1 MLECRP
7 MNTSNSPAK
16 IYTVSQLNREAAL
29 ALGEHFLMVWVEGE
43 ISNLSAPSSGHL
55 YFSLKD
61 AGAQVRCAL
70 FKNQQRGLRCKP
82 ANGMQVLLR
91 AEVSLYEPRGDYQL
105 IVERLE
111 AAGDGALRR
120 AFDALRLKLSEEGL
134 FEQAR
139 KKPLPRLPRTIGVIT
154 SPTGAALRDIL
165 SVLKRRFPAIPV
177 IVYPTA
183 VQGANAKFEVAEA
196 IQTANR
202 HGDCEVLILAR
213 GGGSQE
219 DLQAFNEEIVA
230 RAIAASAIPIV
241 SGIGHETDVT
251 IADFAADLR
260 AATPTAAAEHATPD
274 QQQWLNAFTQHEK
287 RLEQHLR
294 RQLSKTRQS
303 LDWLDKRLQQQHP
316 GQKLRRNAERLAT
329 LRQRLTQAM
338 LARQRRQH
346 HLLAVHGAKL
356 ARFNPAERIQHQH
369 QRQQYLS
376 QRLAR
381 AMRHK
386 LQQHQLKLANTG
398 QTLHAVSPLAT
409 LNRGYALVTDA
420 DSGKLVRSARQLAVG
435 DKIQTRLAD
444 GQFVSEI
451 VDVELHQSS

>member
-213 GGGSQE
+213 GGGSLE

-274 QQQWLNAFTQHEK
+274 QQHWQNAFAQHEK

-338 LARQRRQH
+338 LARQHRQH

-356 ARFNPAERIQHQH
+356 ARFNPAERIQHQR

-386 LQQHQLKLANTG
+386 LKQQQLKLANTG

-409 LNRGYALVTDA
+409 LNRGYALVTEA

-451 VDVELHQSS
+451 VDVELHQSN

>member
-1 MLECRP
+1 MSAITLQPR
-7 MNTSNSPAK
+7 
-16 IYTVSQLNREAAL
+16 IYTVSELNREAAL

-82 ANGMQVLLR
+82 ANGMQVIVR

-105 IVERLE
+105 IIERLE

-120 AFDALRLKLSEEGL
+120 AFEALRWKLSAEGL
-134 FEQAR
+134 FDPSR
-139 KKPLPRLPRTIGVIT
+139 KKPLPSLPRAIGIVT

-165 SVLKRRFPAIPV
+165 SVLRRRFPAIPV
-177 IVYPTA
+177 IVYPA
-183 VQGANAKFEVAEA
+183 SVQGANAKLEVAAA
-196 IQTANR
+196 IDTANR
-202 HGDCEVLILAR
+202 RADCEVLIVAR
-213 GGGSQE
+213 GGGSLE

-230 RAIAASAIPIV
+230 RAIAASSIPVI

-274 QQQWLNAFTQHEK
+274 RQQWLNGFVQSEK
-287 RLEQHLR
+287 RLEQLLQRKLTGAHQRLA
-294 RQLSKTRQS
+294 
-303 LDWLDKRLQQQHP
+303 WLDKRLKQQHP
-316 GQKLRRNAERLAT
+316 GQKLRRNAQRLDELA
-329 LRQRLTQAM
+329 LRLTQGM
-338 LARQRRQH
+338 QRKQQQHLHQLA
-346 HLLAVHGAKL
+346 AANAKL
-356 ARFNPAERIQHQH
+356 WRFNPAARIRSQQ
-369 QRQQYLS
+369 QRQQYLV
-376 QRLAR
+376 QRLQL
-381 AMRHK
+381 AMQNK
-386 LQQHQLKLANTG
+386 LEQNRLKLANTR

-409 LNRGYALVTDA
+409 LNRGYALVTEA
-420 DSGKLVRSARQLAVG
+420 ESGSLVRSARQLAVG
-435 DKIQTRLAD
+435 DRIRIRVAD

-451 VDVELHQSS
+451 VDR

>member
-1 MLECRP
+1 MIECRA
-7 MNTSNSPAK
+7 MNAINTPPK
-16 IYTVSQLNREAAL
+16 IYTVSELNREAAL

-70 FKNQQRGLRCKP
+70 FKNQQRELRCKP

-105 IVERLE
+105 IVERME

-134 FEQAR
+134 FDQAR
-139 KKPLPRLPRTIGVIT
+139 KKSLPPLPKAIGIIT
-154 SPTGAALRDIL
+154 SPTGAALRDVL

-177 IVYPTA
+177 IVYPTT
-183 VQGANAKFEVAEA
+183 VQGANAKFEIAEA
-196 IQTANR
+196 IKTANR
-202 HGDCEVLILAR
+202 RADCDVLIVAR
-213 GGGSQE
+213 GGGSLE

-230 RAIAASAIPIV
+230 RAMAASAIPIV

-274 QQQWLNAFTQHEK
+274 QQQWLHGFMQYEK
-287 RLEQHLR
+287 RLEQCWQRKLIR
-294 RQLSKTRQS
+294 TRQS
-303 LDWLDKRLQQQHP
+303 LDWLDKRLAQQHP
-316 GQKLRRNAERLAT
+316 GQKLRRNAEQLET
-329 LRQRLTQAM
+329 LKRRLTQS
-338 LARQRRQH
+338 LLKKQQHQR
-346 HLLAVHGAKL
+346 HLLAVQSAKL
-356 ARFNPAERIQHQH
+356 ARFNPAIRIQSQQ
-369 QRQQYLS
+369 QRQQYLT
-376 QRLAR
+376 QRLQR
-381 AMRHK
+381 VMQHK
-386 LQQHQLKLANTG
+386 LAQSRLKLANTS

-409 LNRGYALVTDA
+409 LNRGYALVTMP
-420 DSGKLVRSARQLAVG
+420 DSGNIVRSIRQLAVG
-435 DKIQTRLAD
+435 DRIRTRIAD

-451 VDVELHQSS
+451 VDL

>member
-1 MLECRP
+1 
-7 MNTSNSPAK
+7 MNAINTLPK
-16 IYTVSQLNREAAL
+16 IYTVSELNREAAL
-29 ALGEHFLMVWVEGE
+29 ALGEHFLMIWVEGE

-82 ANGMQVLLR
+82 ANGMKVIVR

-105 IVERLE
+105 IVERME

-120 AFDALRLKLSEEGL
+120 AFDALRLKLAEEGL
-134 FEQAR
+134 FDLSR
-139 KKPLPRLPRTIGVIT
+139 KKTLPQLPHAIGIIT

-177 IVYPTA
+177 IVYPA
-183 VQGANAKFEVAEA
+183 SVQGANAKFEVAAAIEA
-196 IQTANR
+196 ANR
-202 HGDCEVLILAR
+202 RADCDLLIVAR
-213 GGGSQE
+213 GGGSLE

-230 RAIAASAIPIV
+230 RAIAASSIPII

-274 QQQWLNAFTQHEK
+274 QQQWLSALIQAEK
-287 RLEQHLR
+287 RLEQFLQR
-294 RQLSKTRQS
+294 KLIRTRQN

-316 GQKLRRNAERLAT
+316 GQKLRRSAQRLDE
-329 LRQRLTQAM
+329 LSLRLTQGI
-338 LARQRRQH
+338 LRKQQH
-346 HLLAVHGAKL
+346 HHHQLAAASAKL
-356 ARFNPAERIQHQH
+356 SRFNPAARIKSQQ
-369 QRQQYLS
+369 QRQHDLA
-376 QRLAR
+376 QRLQW
-381 AMRHK
+381 AMQNK
-386 LQQHQLKLANTG
+386 LKQNRINLTNAS
-398 QTLHAVSPLAT
+398 QTLHMVSPLAT
-409 LNRGYALVTDA
+409 LNRGYALVTETK
-420 DSGKLVRSARQLAVG
+420 SGHIVRSIRQLAVG
-435 DKIQTRLAD
+435 DTIQTRIAD

-451 VDVELHQSS
+451 VDL

>member
-1 MLECRP
+1 
-7 MNTSNSPAK
+7 MNAIPLQPR
-16 IYTVSQLNREAAL
+16 IYTVSELNRAAAL

-82 ANGMQVLLR
+82 VNGMKVIVR

-120 AFDALRLKLSEEGL
+120 AFEALRWKLSEEGL
-134 FEQAR
+134 FDPSR
-139 KKPLPRLPRTIGVIT
+139 KKSLPRLPRAIGIVT

-177 IVYPTA
+177 IIYPA
-183 VQGANAKFEVAEA
+183 SVQGANAKLEVAAA
-196 IQTANR
+196 IDIANR
-202 HGDCEVLILAR
+202 HADCDVLIVAR
-213 GGGSQE
+213 GGGSLE

-230 RAIAASAIPIV
+230 RAIAASSIPVI

-260 AATPTAAAEHATPD
+260 AATPSAAAEHATPD
-274 QQQWLNAFTQHEK
+274 RQQWLNAFMQLDK
-287 RLEQHLR
+287 RLEQFLQR
-294 RQLSKTRQS
+294 KLTGTRQR
-303 LDWLDKRLQQQHP
+303 LEWLGKRLKQQHP
-316 GQKLRRNAERLAT
+316 GQKLRRNAQRLDELA
-329 LRQRLTQAM
+329 LRLTQGM
-338 LARQRRQH
+338 LRKQQQH
-346 HLLAVHGAKL
+346 LHQLAAANAKL
-356 ARFNPAERIQHQH
+356 WQFNPAARLRSQQ
-369 QRQQYLS
+369 QRQQYLG
-376 QRLAR
+376 QRLQR
-381 AMRHK
+381 AMQNK
-386 LQQHQLKLANTG
+386 LEQNRLKLANTS

-409 LNRGYALVTDA
+409 LSRGYALVTETK
-420 DSGKLVRSARQLAVG
+420 SGRLVRSTRQLAAG
-435 DKIQTRLAD
+435 DRIQTRLAD
-444 GQFVSEI
+444 GRFVSEV
-451 VDVELHQSS
+451 VDILNG

>member
-1 MLECRP
+1 
-7 MNTSNSPAK
+7 MNTTNTPLK
-16 IYTVSQLNREAAL
+16 IYTVSELNREAAL

-82 ANGMQVLLR
+82 ANGIRVIVR

-105 IVERLE
+105 IVERME
-111 AAGDGALRR
+111 AAGNGALRR

-134 FEQAR
+134 FDLSR
-139 KKPLPRLPRTIGVIT
+139 KKSLPRLPHAIGIVT

-177 IVYPTA
+177 IVYPA
-183 VQGANAKFEVAEA
+183 SVQGANAQFEVAAAIEA
-196 IQTANR
+196 ANR
-202 HGDCEVLILAR
+202 QADCDLLIVAR
-213 GGGSQE
+213 GGGSLE

-230 RAIAASAIPIV
+230 RAIAASSIPII
-241 SGIGHETDVT
+241 SAIGHETDVT

-274 QQQWLNAFTQHEK
+274 QQQWLSALTQAEK
-287 RLEQHLR
+287 RLEQFLQR
-294 RQLSKTRQS
+294 KLIRTRQS

-316 GQKLRRNAERLAT
+316 GQKLRRNAQRLDELALRLAHSM
-329 LRQRLTQAM
+329 LRQQ
-338 LARQRRQH
+338 QH
-346 HLLAVHGAKL
+346 HRHQLAAASAKL
-356 ARFNPAERIQHQH
+356 SQFNPAARIKSQQ
-369 QRQQYLS
+369 QRQHYLA
-376 QRLAR
+376 QRLQL
-381 AMRHK
+381 AMQNK
-386 LQQHQLKLANTG
+386 LKQNRIKLANAS

-409 LNRGYALVTDA
+409 LNRGYALVTETK
-420 DSGKLVRSARQLAVG
+420 SGHIVRSIRQLTVG
-435 DKIQTRLAD
+435 DRIQTRIAD
-444 GQFVSEI
+444 GLFVSEI
-451 VDVELHQSS
+451 VDL

>member
-1 MLECRP
+1 
-7 MNTSNSPAK
+7 MNKINTPPK
-16 IYTVSQLNREAAL
+16 IYTVSELNREAAL
-29 ALGEHFLMVWVEGE
+29 ALGEHFLMIWVEGE

-105 IVERLE
+105 IVERME
-111 AAGDGALRR
+111 AAGDGVLRR

-134 FEQAR
+134 FDASR
-139 KKPLPRLPRTIGVIT
+139 KKPLPRLPQAIGIIT
-154 SPTGAALRDIL
+154 SATGAAIRDIL

-177 IVYPTA
+177 IVYPAA
-183 VQGANAKFEVAEA
+183 VQGANAKFEVAQA
-196 IQTANR
+196 IQSANR
-202 HGDCEVLILAR
+202 HGACDILILAR
-213 GGGSQE
+213 GGGSLE

-230 RAIAASAIPIV
+230 RAIAASGIPII

-274 QQQWLNAFTQHEK
+274 QQQWLHGFMQLEK
-287 RLEQHLR
+287 RLEQVLQR
-294 RQLSKTRQS
+294 KLIRTRQS
-303 LDWLDKRLQQQHP
+303 LDWLDKRLAQQHP
-316 GQKLRRNAERLAT
+316 GQRLRRNAERLEA
-329 LRQRLTQAM
+329 L
-338 LARQRRQH
+338 QRRLIQSMLKKQQH
-346 HLLAVHGAKL
+346 QKHRLAAQSARL
-356 ARFNPAERIQHQH
+356 AQFNPAIRILSQQ
-369 QRQQYLS
+369 QRQHYLS
-376 QRLAR
+376 QRLER
-381 AMRHK
+381 AM
-386 LQQHQLKLANTG
+386 QHQLEQSRLRLANTG

-409 LNRGYALVTDA
+409 LQRGYALVTEVEN
-420 DSGKLVRSARQLAVG
+420 GNLVRSVQQLAVG
-435 DKIQTRLAD
+435 DRIQTRVAD

-451 VDVELHQSS
+451 VEL

>member
-1 MLECRP
+1 
-7 MNTSNSPAK
+7 MNKTNTPPK
-16 IYTVSQLNREAAL
+16 IYTVSELNREAAL
-29 ALGEHFLMVWVEGE
+29 ALGEHFLMIWVEGE

-105 IVERLE
+105 IVERME
-111 AAGDGALRR
+111 VAGDGALRR

-134 FEQAR
+134 FDSSR
-139 KKPLPRLPRTIGVIT
+139 KKSLPRLPQAIGIIT
-154 SPTGAALRDIL
+154 SPTGAAIRDIL

-202 HGDCEVLILAR
+202 HADCDVLILAR
-213 GGGSQE
+213 GGGSLE

-230 RAIAASAIPIV
+230 RAIAASAIPII

-274 QQQWLNAFTQHEK
+274 QQQWLNGFMQLEK
-287 RLEQHLR
+287 RLEQVLQR
-294 RQLSKTRQS
+294 KLIRTRQS
-303 LDWLDKRLQQQHP
+303 LDWLDKRLEQQHP
-316 GQKLRRNAERLAT
+316 GQKLRRNAERLDA
-329 LRQRLTQAM
+329 LRLRLTQAVLKIQQQQKHR
-338 LARQRRQH
+338 LAAASAR
-346 HLLAVHGAKL
+346 LAQ
-356 ARFNPAERIQHQH
+356 FNPAVRIQSHQ
-369 QRQQYLS
+369 QRQQYLT
-376 QRLAR
+376 QRLER
-381 AMRHK
+381 AMQHK
-386 LQQHQLKLANTG
+386 LEQNRLRLANAG

-409 LNRGYALVTDA
+409 LNRGYALVTQPE
-420 DSGKLVRSARQLAVG
+420 SGNIVRSIRQLAVG
-435 DKIQTRLAD
+435 DRIQTRIAD

-451 VDVELHQSS
+451 VDL

>member
-1 MLECRP
+1 
-7 MNTSNSPAK
+7 MNKLNTPPK
-16 IYTVSQLNREAAL
+16 IYTVSELNREAAL
-29 ALGEHFLMVWVEGE
+29 ALGEHFLMIWIEGE
-43 ISNLSAPSSGHL
+43 ISNLSQPSSGHL

-105 IVERLE
+105 IVERME

-134 FEQAR
+134 FDSSR
-139 KKPLPRLPRTIGVIT
+139 KKPLPRLPQTIGIIT

-177 IVYPTA
+177 IVYPAT

-196 IQTANR
+196 IQSANR
-202 HGDCEVLILAR
+202 HGDCDVLILAR
-213 GGGSQE
+213 GGGSLE

-230 RAIAASAIPIV
+230 RAIAASAIPVI

-274 QQQWLNAFTQHEK
+274 QQQWLHGFMQLEK
-287 RLEQHLR
+287 RLEQVLQR
-294 RQLSKTRQS
+294 KLIRNRQS
-303 LDWLDKRLQQQHP
+303 LDWLDKRLAQQHP
-316 GQKLRRNAERLAT
+316 GQRLRRNAQRLDE
-329 LRQRLTQAM
+329 LKLRLTQAV
-338 LARQRRQH
+338 LKKQQQQK
-346 HLLAVHGAKL
+346 HLLAAQSARL
-356 ARFNPAERIQHQH
+356 AQFNPAARILGHQ
-369 QRQQYLS
+369 QRQHYLS
-376 QRLAR
+376 QRLER
-381 AMRHK
+381 AMQHK
-386 LQQHQLKLANTG
+386 LEQSRLRLANAG

-409 LNRGYALVTDA
+409 LQRGYALVTEVE
-420 DSGKLVRSARQLAVG
+420 SGNLVRSVQQLAIG
-435 DKIQTRLAD
+435 DRIQTRVAD

-451 VDVELHQSS
+451 VEL

>member
-1 MLECRP
+1 
-7 MNTSNSPAK
+7 MNTISTPPK
-16 IYTVSQLNREAAL
+16 IYTVSELNREAAL
-29 ALGEHFLMVWVEGE
+29 ALGEHFLMIWVEGE

-134 FEQAR
+134 FDPAR
-139 KKPLPRLPRTIGVIT
+139 KKSLPPLPQAIGIIT

-165 SVLKRRFPAIPV
+165 SVLKRRFPSIPV
-177 IVYPTA
+177 IVYPA
-183 VQGANAKFEVAEA
+183 SVQGANAKFEVAAA
-196 IQTANR
+196 IDAANR
-202 HGDCEVLILAR
+202 HADCDVLIVAR
-213 GGGSQE
+213 GGGSLE
-219 DLQAFNEEIVA
+219 DLQAFNEESVA
-230 RAIAASAIPIV
+230 RAIAASSIPII

-274 QQQWLNAFTQHEK
+274 QQQWLNAFVQLEK
-287 RLEQHLR
+287 RLEQFLH
-294 RQLSKTRQS
+294 RQLIRTRQN

-316 GQKLRRNAERLAT
+316 GQKLRRNAQRLDELA
-329 LRQRLTQAM
+329 LRLTQSM
-338 LARQRRQH
+338 LRQQQH
-346 HLLAVHGAKL
+346 HRHQLAAAHAKL
-356 ARFNPAERIQHQH
+356 AQFNPAARIKSQQ
-369 QRQQYLS
+369 QRQEYLK
-376 QRLAR
+376 QRLHL
-381 AMRHK
+381 AMQNK
-386 LQQHQLKLANTG
+386 LKQNRIKLANAS

-409 LNRGYALVTDA
+409 LNRGYALVTEA
-420 DSGKLVRSARQLAVG
+420 ESGAIVRSVRQLAVG
-435 DKIQTRLAD
+435 SRVRTRVAD

-451 VDVELHQSS
+451 VEL

>member
-1 MLECRP
+1 
-7 MNTSNSPAK
+7 MNKTNTPPK
-16 IYTVSQLNREAAL
+16 IYTVSELNREAAL
-29 ALGEHFLMVWVEGE
+29 ALGEHFLMIWVEGE

-105 IVERLE
+105 IVERME

-134 FEQAR
+134 FDASG
-139 KKPLPRLPRTIGVIT
+139 KKSLPRLPQAIGIIT

-202 HGDCEVLILAR
+202 HADCDVLILAR
-213 GGGSQE
+213 GGGSLE

-230 RAIAASAIPIV
+230 REIAASAIPII

-274 QQQWLNAFTQHEK
+274 QQQWLHGFMQYEK
-287 RLEQHLR
+287 RLEQCWQRKLIR
-294 RQLSKTRQS
+294 TRQS
-303 LDWLDKRLQQQHP
+303 LDWLDKRLAQQHP
-316 GQKLRRNAERLAT
+316 GQKLRRNAQRLDE
-329 LRQRLTQAM
+329 LKLRLTQGM
-338 LARQRRQH
+338 LKKQQH
-346 HLLAVHGAKL
+346 QKHLLAAANARL
-356 ARFNPAERIQHQH
+356 AQFNPAVRILSYQH
-369 QRQQYLS
+369 RQQYLAR
-376 QRLAR
+376 RLER
-381 AMRHK
+381 AMQHK
-386 LQQHQLKLANTG
+386 LEQSRLRLSNTS

-409 LNRGYALVTDA
+409 LNRGYALVTMVEN
-420 DSGKLVRSARQLAVG
+420 GKIVRSVQQLAVG
-435 DKIQTRLAD
+435 DRIQTRIAD

-451 VDVELHQSS
+451 VDL

>member
-1 MLECRP
+1 MIECRP
-7 MNTSNSPAK
+7 MDTINTPPK
-16 IYTVSQLNREAAL
+16 IYTVSELNREAAL
-29 ALGEHFLMVWVEGE
+29 ALGEHFLMIWVEGE

-82 ANGMQVLLR
+82 ANGMRVMVR

-120 AFDALRLKLSEEGL
+120 AFESLRLKLSEEGL
-134 FEQAR
+134 FDPAR
-139 KKPLPRLPRTIGVIT
+139 KKSLPRLPHAIGIIT

-165 SVLKRRFPAIPV
+165 SVLKRRFPSIPV
-177 IVYPTA
+177 IVYPA
-183 VQGANAKFEVAEA
+183 SVQGVNAKFEVAAA
-196 IQTANR
+196 IDAANR
-202 HGDCEVLILAR
+202 HADCDVLIVAR
-213 GGGSQE
+213 GGGSLE

-230 RAIAASAIPIV
+230 RAIAASSIPII

-274 QQQWLNAFTQHEK
+274 QQQWLNAFVQLEK
-287 RLEQHLR
+287 RLEQFLQR
-294 RQLSKTRQS
+294 KLIRTRQN
-303 LDWLDKRLQQQHP
+303 LDWLDKRLHQQHP
-316 GQKLRRNAERLAT
+316 GQKLRRNAQRLDELA
-329 LRQRLTQAM
+329 LRLTQSM
-338 LARQRRQH
+338 LRKQQQH
-346 HLLAVHGAKL
+346 RHQLAAATAKL
-356 ARFNPAERIQHQH
+356 AQFNPAARIKSQQ
-369 QRQQYLS
+369 QRQQYLA
-376 QRLAR
+376 QRLQLS
-381 AMRHK
+381 MQNK
-386 LQQHQLKLANTG
+386 LMQNRIKLGNAS

-409 LNRGYALVTDA
+409 LNRGYALVTEA
-420 DSGKLVRSARQLAVG
+420 ESGAIVRSVRQLAVG
-435 DKIQTRLAD
+435 SRVRTRVAD

-451 VDVELHQSS
+451 VEL